1 MSDLATRE
9 PLNKPSKRAAR
20 SMLRNGPALMEW
32 RQAHGI
38 SRPLF
43 AQMAHFSERKLAT
56 YEKAAL
62 IPAKVRRP
70 IQETIRLIQAL
81 RELAG
86 DEADLKEWLNR
97 PNKAFAQRTPL
108 SLIIEGEGHFI
119 WQMVHQLRQGSFA

>member
-9 PLNKPSKRAAR
+9 PVSKRSAR
-20 SMLRNGPALMEW
+20 ATRLILRNGPALMQW

-56 YEKAAL
+56 YEKAL
-62 IPAKVRRP
+62 VLPDKVRRP

-97 PNKAFAQRTPL
+97 PNKAFAQRRPL
-108 SLIIEGEGHFI
+108 SLIAEGEGHLI